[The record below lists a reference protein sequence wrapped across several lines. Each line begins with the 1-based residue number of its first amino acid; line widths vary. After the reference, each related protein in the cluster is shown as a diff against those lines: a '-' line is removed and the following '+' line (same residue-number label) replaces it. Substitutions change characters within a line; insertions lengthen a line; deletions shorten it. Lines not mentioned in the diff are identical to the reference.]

1 LAYFHISTQ
10 ERYGNAFPVTKRG
23 PSCLHDDNT
32 SHILLGTP
40 AELYNYVR
48 IRTATLIK
56 ASSNAMP
63 RTLDNTVDYDED
75 EPRQFVSNDQL
86 ADLTGRSKSWISDC
100 ARGDYLL
107 DGMPLAQW
115 AVQDRY
121 GQIQGFDV
129 PESILKGLRRA
140 QEFSNS

>member
-1 LAYFHISTQ
+1 
-10 ERYGNAFPVTKRG
+10 
-23 PSCLHDDNT
+23 
-32 SHILLGTP
+32 
-40 AELYNYVR
+40 
-48 IRTATLIK
+48 
-56 ASSNAMP
+56 MP

-129 PESILKGLRRA
+129 PESVLEGLRRA
-140 QEFSNS
+140 QEFNS